1 MLLVPDGDSSRRRH
15 AHSSCVMA
23 ARRAGRLPTRDEWL
37 RERGEPTGGVGA
49 WLGRFFKRGRKEQ

>member
-15 AHSSCVMA
+15 AHSSCVIA
-23 ARRAGRLPTRDEWL
+23 ARRAGRLPTRDEWR

-49 WLGRFFKRGRKEQ
+49 WLRRLFQRAPKGQ